1 MRFHLDFVG
10 GGGGGRKGGRCQAQG
25 AKNVLNPLKVN
36 PHTHTHTHTHHE
48 VTLNENVLE
57 T

>member
-1 MRFHLDFVG
+1 MRFHLDFV
-10 GGGGGRKGGRCQAQG
+10 GGGGRKGGRCQAQG

-36 PHTHTHTHTHHE
+36 PNTHAHTHHE